1 MDPVSNPYSP
11 GAGATPPALA
21 GRDAVLADFDIAVR
35 RLALGRHANSVVLT
49 GLRGVGKTVLL
60 REFERIAMAHGWSA
74 RTVEAGT
81 DAAFVEDVG
90 MAMREALLEL
100 SASAR
105 MAERGR
111 RALGVFRSF
120 QVTWRLPEA
129 GEVAAGFDPA
139 PGRADSG
146 LLARD
151 LRALFSEVGALAR
164 ERGAGVLLTVDEV
177 QFLKREH
184 LEALIVALH
193 RMAQDR
199 LPLLVAAAGLPS
211 VPGRLGDAR
220 SYAERLFDFHTI
232 NSLNRAD
239 AAAAV
244 VTPAV
249 SEGVTWRDD
258 ALEQMLSHTH
268 GYPYFLQEF
277 ARQAWNIAPALNEI
291 TAADVTNALGAA
303 LAALDAG
310 FFSVRADR
318 TTDAERDC
326 LVTMAALGDGP
337 YRLGDLDKW
346 PDADPVA
353 SLVERGLCYS
363 PRTGYVDFT
372 VPLFAGFIRRRFVE
386 GRTPPS
392 PGAPRI

>member
-1 MDPVSNPYSP
+1 MDPVRNPYSP

-21 GRDAVLADFDIAVR
+21 GRDAVLADFDVAVQ
-35 RLALGRHANSVVLT
+35 RLGMGRHANSVVLT

-60 REFERIAMAHGWSA
+60 REFERIAAERGWVTQA
-74 RTVEAGT
+74 VEAGT
-81 DAAFVEDVG
+81 DTTFVEDVG
-90 MAMREALLEL
+90 MAAREALLEL
-100 SASAR
+100 SAGAR

-120 QVTWRLPEA
+120 QLTWRLPDA
-129 GEVAAGFDPA
+129 GEVSAGFDAA

-151 LRALFSEVGALAR
+151 LRALLSEVGTLAR
-164 ERGAGVLLTVDEV
+164 ERGAGVLLTVDEA
-177 QFLKREH
+177 QLLKREH
-184 LEALIVALH
+184 LEALIAALH
-193 RMAQDR
+193 RITQDR

-232 NSLNRAD
+232 NSLNRED
-239 AAAAV
+239 ATAAV
-244 VTPAV
+244 VTPAR
-249 SEGVTWRDD
+249 SEGVAWRDE
-258 ALEQMLSHTH
+258 AMEQMLSRTY

-277 ARQAWNIAPALNEI
+277 ARQAWNLAPAPNEI
-291 TAADVTNALGAA
+291 TAADVTNAIGAA
-303 LAALDAG
+303 LTALDAG

-318 TTDAERDC
+318 TTDAEREC
-326 LVTMAALGDGP
+326 LVALAASGDGP
-337 YRLGDLDKW
+337 YRLGNVGGR

-363 PRTGYVDFT
+363 PRTGEIDFT
-372 VPLFAGFIRRRFVE
+372 VPLFADFIRRRF
-386 GRTPPS
+386 GGHGGAGAR
-392 PGAPRI
+392 PG